1 MIQITRNHIVF
12 FLLSFIYVG
21 NVFSQSNQ
29 IQFQGKIIQINSAE
43 VIPGTTLI
51 LNPGNIIA
59 TSDADGQ
66 FKIMLDRKKYLLEV
80 RSIGFKAK
88 KEEIDLVQIE
98 SGVFTKNISLESDEQ
113 TLGPVVVSATKFEQN
128 LQEVTVSME
137 IIKPKYIEHSNQTT
151 METAVEQVPG
161 VTVIDGQANIRGGS
175 GFSYGAGSRV
185 LVLVDDLPVLAGDA
199 NDVKWSFIPIENV
212 EQVEVIKGASSA
224 LYGSSALNGVINMRT
239 AFPKD
244 KPETKISLFNG
255 IYDNPSDINK
265 KWWGD
270 KIQSTNGVSF
280 SHRQKI
286 KQLDVVLGGQY
297 FNDEGYRK
305 GEVEERF
312 RVNMNLRY
320 RFKKITG
327 LSAGIAVATQ
337 KTNGGSFLLWQNDT
351 TGAYIPQGDGD
362 TALTTLST
370 YTSYRT
376 SIDPYI
382 TYTTNKS
389 SHRLRTR
396 YFYTKNVNNTNQG
409 ATSGVYYGEYLY
421 QHHFGTAI
429 TLSAGVTAI
438 RSNVTGDLYTDT
450 TNTTGKNNGNN
461 FAYYFQY
468 DWVLGKLNMN
478 IGYRKEFGEI
488 SNQKFDPEQLFRIG
502 ASYPVAKYT
511 FLRGY
516 YGQGFRFPSIAEKYI
531 RTQVGSIVIYP
542 NDSLQTETG
551 WSAEIGIK
559 QGIKI
564 GNWKGLI
571 DASRFWTQYQN
582 MMEFTFGLYGNPLV
596 DPLFGLGFQSQNIG
610 NTQIT
615 GYEISISGEGN
626 IGKVNTTIMAGYTYI
641 DPISLDFNPAVDT
654 LINTSNKNIL
664 KYRYQHMFKSDIEFG
679 YKKFSL
685 GFSTRYY
692 SFMENIDQIFENTI
706 VGVKEYRAVHNT
718 GDWVFDARVGYEI
731 IKQIRLDFNIKNMA
745 NHEYMGRPAD
755 LQAPRSYS
763 LQASVRF

>member
-1 MIQITRNHIVF
+1 MLLKSRYYLLSVVFFVVHASHVFCQTNKILLQGQIT
-12 FLLSFIYVG
+12 
-21 NVFSQSNQ
+21 
-29 IQFQGKIIQINSAE
+29 QINNAE

-51 LNPGNIIA
+51 INPGNII
-59 TSDADGQ
+59 TTTDADGA
-66 FKIMLDRKKYLLEV
+66 FKILLEKLNYNLEV
-80 RSIGFKAK
+80 RSVGFKPLK
-88 KEEIDLVQIE
+88 RTIDL
-98 SGVFTKNISLESDEQ
+98 TKHEYDVYTLNFQLETDEQ
-113 TLGPVVVSATKFEQN
+113 MLGPIVVTAAKFEQN
-128 LQEVTVSME
+128 LQEVVVSME
-137 IIKPKYIEHSNQTT
+137 IIKPKFIEHSNQTT

-175 GFSYGAGSRV
+175 GFSYGAGTRV

-244 KPETKISLFNG
+244 KPETKISFFTG

-270 KIQSTNGVSF
+270 ETQTTSGASL

-286 KQLDVVLGGQY
+286 KQLDFVIGGQY
-297 FNDEGYRK
+297 FNDEGFRK

-312 RVNMNLRY
+312 RVNLNVRY
-320 RFKKITG
+320 RSKKING
-327 LSAGIAVATQ
+327 LSAGIAFGTQ
-337 KTNGGSFLLWQNDT
+337 KTNGGTFLLWQNET

-382 TYTTNKS
+382 TYITNKS

-396 YFYTKNVNNTNQG
+396 YFYTKNVNNTDQG

-421 QHHFGTAI
+421 QHHFGTAL
-429 TLSAGVTAI
+429 TLSAGISASHTD
-438 RSNVTGDLYTDT
+438 VTGELYQDSL
-450 TNTTGKNNGNN
+450 NSIGKNTGNS

-468 DWVLGKLNMN
+468 DWTIGKLNMN
-478 IGYRKEFGEI
+478 IGFRKEGGEI
-488 SNQKFDPEQLFRIG
+488 SKQKFDPEQLFRMG
-502 ASYPVAKYT
+502 ASYPIAKYT
-511 FLRGY
+511 FIRGY

-564 GNWKGLI
+564 ADWKGLI
-571 DASRFWTQYQN
+571 DVSRFWTQYQD

-664 KYRYQHMFKSDIEFG
+664 KYRYQHMFKSDIECG
-679 YKKFSL
+679 YKKFSV

-706 VGVKEYRAVHNT
+706 EGVKEYREVHNT
-718 GDWVFDARVGYEI
+718 GDWVFDARFGYEI
-731 IKQIRLDFNIKNMA
+731 IKTIRLDLNIKNFT

-763 LQASVRF
+763 LQASLKF